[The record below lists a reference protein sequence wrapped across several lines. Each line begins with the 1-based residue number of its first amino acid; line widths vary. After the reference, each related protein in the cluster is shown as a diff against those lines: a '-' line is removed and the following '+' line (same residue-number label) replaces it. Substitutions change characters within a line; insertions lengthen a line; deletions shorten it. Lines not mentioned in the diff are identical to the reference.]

1 MTTIVHTLS
10 SIPGLQGWS
19 FAPKQTN
26 DPVIARWALTLPDQ
40 ELDAFAA
47 SVEDEMSKVLHSV
60 PPHEEHPHCG
70 CEEAHERLTM
80 LAEKKKAVEY
90 ELYARRGM
98 SAHQKMARMAAALT
112 SPTPR

>member
-1 MTTIVHTLS
+1 
-10 SIPGLQGWS
+10 
-19 FAPKQTN
+19 
-26 DPVIARWALTLPDQ
+26 
-40 ELDAFAA
+40 
-47 SVEDEMSKVLHSV
+47 
-60 PPHEEHPHCG
+60 
-70 CEEAHERLTM
+70 M